1 MDRNVVVVTI
11 NYRLG
16 PLGFLSMGNEEV
28 PGNAGLRDQSLALK
42 WVNQNIANFGGNP
55 DMVTIF
61 GESAGA
67 LSVSLHLLSPLS
79 EGLFQRQAMILYYPG
94 IPSNLTP
101 SEIVLTVIITVL
113 ANLNE
118 TLVHKN
124 YINRVGLS
132 QDYVP

>member
-1 MDRNVVVVTI
+1 
-11 NYRLG
+11 
-16 PLGFLSMGNEEV
+16 MGNEEV

-94 IPSNLTP
+94 IPSNLKP
-101 SEIVLTVIITVL
+101 SEIVQTHATEVIAKL
-113 ANLNE
+113 MLF
-118 TLVHKN
+118 
-124 YINRVGLS
+124 
-132 QDYVP
+132 

>member
-55 DMVTIF
+55 GMVTIF

-79 EGLFQRQAMILYYPG
+79 AGLFQRQAMI
-94 IPSNLTP
+94 
-101 SEIVLTVIITVL
+101 
-113 ANLNE
+113 
-118 TLVHKN
+118 
-124 YINRVGLS
+124 
-132 QDYVP
+132 

>member
-1 MDRNVVVVTI
+1 MFYLQSQGPQEFMDRNVVVVTI

-42 WVNQNIANFGGNP
+42 WVNKNIAKFGGNP

-79 EGLFQRQAMILYYPG
+79 TGLFQR
-94 IPSNLTP
+94 
-101 SEIVLTVIITVL
+101 
-113 ANLNE
+113 
-118 TLVHKN
+118 
-124 YINRVGLS
+124 
-132 QDYVP
+132 